1 LRVTYHDGAIAELR
15 DAVAFYNER
24 SQGLGFALLDDVR
37 TVLDEV
43 SVHPGVGIAVRPAV
57 RRALLSRFPYGIL

>member
-1 LRVTYHDGAIAELR
+1 MRVTYHDGAIAELR